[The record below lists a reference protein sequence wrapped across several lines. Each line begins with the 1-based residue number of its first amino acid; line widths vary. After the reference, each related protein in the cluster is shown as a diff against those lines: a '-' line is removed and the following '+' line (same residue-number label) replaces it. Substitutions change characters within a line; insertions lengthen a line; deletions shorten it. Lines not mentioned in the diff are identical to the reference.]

1 MLIREDEEEGEEEEE
16 KEMQPP
22 PVMSMVKIE
31 VYWSLS
37 KAEREELKKTAELKA
52 ALKAQEAKEAGERGS
67 NLEKLRAET
76 MAEQELLLSKFETEL
91 ELLEQSLM
99 AKEILRSEYDQI
111 SIARAKQFADEINTI
126 NQKSAD
132 AEERIENAK
141 NQAKMNAVSSTF
153 SNLASLMNTSS
164 KKLFAIGKAS
174 AIAGAIVDGYA
185 AVQKTMAS
193 VPYPFNIPL
202 AAAQA
207 VSSAVQ
213 VQGIAKTKIGGAS
226 GGASTFSGGVPTV
239 NTSSAGAGGGGQAV
253 QQIDIAGFDSNKF
266 YSGDQLGS
274 LFAAINTGQSQGYRI
289 AVNGGG

>member
-1 MLIREDEEEGEEEEE
+1 
-16 KEMQPP
+16 
-22 PVMSMVKIE
+22 MS
-31 VYWSLS
+31 
-37 KAEREELKKTAELKA
+37 
-52 ALKAQEAKEAGERGS
+52 
-67 NLEKLRAET
+67 
-76 MAEQELLLSKFETEL
+76 
-91 ELLEQSLM
+91 
-99 AKEILRSEYDQI
+99 
-111 SIARAKQFADEINTI
+111 
-126 NQKSAD
+126 
-132 AEERIENAK
+132 
-141 NQAKMNAVSSTF
+141 AVSSTF

-207 VSSAVQ
+207 VSSAAQ

-226 GGASTFSGGVPTV
+226 GGTSSFVGGVPAV
-239 NTSSAGAGGGGQAV
+239 NTSSAGASGGGGGQSV

-266 YSGDQLGS
+266 YSGDQLGN
-274 LFAAINTGQSQGYRI
+274 LFAAINSGQSQGYRI